1 MPLLARIRKQRV
13 PKGHVPNGTF
23 RHPSNVPKGHVPN
36 GTFRHPSKKG
46 MYP

>member
-13 PKGHVPNGTF
+13 PKGHA
-23 RHPSNVPKGHVPN
+23 PN

>member
-13 PKGHVPNGTF
+13 PKGHI
-23 RHPSNVPKGHVPN
+23 PN

>member
-13 PKGHVPNGTF
+13 PKGHVPN
-23 RHPSNVPKGHVPN
+23 VPKGHVPN
-36 GTFRHPSKKG
+36 GTFRYPSKKG